1 MGGRFGVAMDILRMC
16 IPGVHPSTRTI
27 ESLVQLYGNKIYKL
41 AYHMTGS
48 ADDAEDV
55 VQEVFLKLFRNWAQ
69 IGARRN
75 LSAWIHRVV
84 SNASL
89 DLLRSRQARRRRE
102 VAADAGRLEGVASGR
117 TSDRPDAR
125 LDGSE
130 LNDRLSL
137 ALESLSPQLSV
148 ALILFDHEGLKARE
162 IAEILNVAE
171 ATVRGYVSEARQ
183 RVKEC
188 LTPYLAGRT
197 T

>member
-1 MGGRFGVAMDILRMC
+1 MDILRMC

-27 ESLVQLYGNKIYKL
+27 ESMVHLYGNKIYKL

-48 ADDAEDV
+48 SDDAEDV
-55 VQEVFLKLFRNWAQ
+55 VQEVFLKLFRNWSQ

-75 LSAWIHRVV
+75 LSAWIHRIV

-102 VAADAGRLEGVASGR
+102 VNADSERLEAVASGR
-117 TSDRPDAR
+117 RSDRPEAR
-125 LDGSE
+125 LDGTE
-130 LNDRLSL
+130 LNDRIAL
-137 ALESLSPQLSV
+137 ALDALSPQLAV
-148 ALILFDHEGLKARE
+148 ALVLFDHEGLKARE
-162 IAEILNVAE
+162 IAGILNVAE

-183 RVKEC
+183 RVKET

-197 T
+197 P

>member
-1 MGGRFGVAMDILRMC
+1 MDILRMC
-16 IPGVHPSTRTI
+16 LPGVHPSTRTI
-27 ESLVQLYGNKIYKL
+27 ESMVQLYGNKIYKL

-48 ADDAEDV
+48 TDDAEDV
-55 VQEVFLKLFRNWAQ
+55 VQEVFLKLFRNWSQ
-69 IGARRN
+69 IGGRKN
-75 LSAWIHRVV
+75 LAAWIHRVV

-102 VAADAGRLEGVASGR
+102 VNADVESLQDVASSR
-117 TSDRPDAR
+117 RVDRPDAR

-130 LNDRLSL
+130 LNDRLSQAL
-137 ALESLSPQLSV
+137 ATLSPQLAV
-148 ALILFDHEGLKARE
+148 ALILFDHEGLKARQ
-162 IAEILNVAE
+162 IAEFLNVAE

-183 RVKEC
+183 RVKES

>member
-1 MGGRFGVAMDILRMC
+1 MC

-48 ADDAEDV
+48 SDDAEDV
-55 VQEVFLKLFRNWAQ
+55 VQEVFFKLFRNWAQ

-75 LSAWIHRVV
+75 LSAWIYRIV

-102 VAADAGRLEGVASGR
+102 LAADADRLQAVASGR
-117 TSDRPDAR
+117 PSDRPEAR
-125 LDGSE
+125 MDMSE
-130 LNDRLSL
+130 LNERLAG
-137 ALESLSPQLSV
+137 ALSELSPQLSV

-162 IAEILNVAE
+162 IAGLLNVAE

-183 RVKEC
+183 RVKES

-197 T
+197 A

>member
-1 MGGRFGVAMDILRMC
+1 MGGRSGAMNLLRIS

-27 ESLVQLYGNKIYKL
+27 ESMVQLYGNKIYKL

-48 ADDAEDV
+48 SDDAEDV

-75 LSAWIHRVV
+75 LSAWIHRIV

-102 VAADAGRLEGVASGR
+102 VAADSGRLEGVATGR
-117 TSDRPDAR
+117 RGDRPEDR
-125 LDGSE
+125 MDGTE
-130 LNDRLSL
+130 LNERLSS
-137 ALESLSPQLSV
+137 ALSGLSPQLAV

-183 RVKEC
+183 RVKET
-188 LTPYLAGRT
+188 LTPYLAGRAI
-197 T
+197 